1 MQDLFLF
8 KFSKKTDNIND
19 FVGNKNLAIINDK
32 KTVVHY
38 QNIEIQ
44 DKIENSVQRESNIY
58 YHFVGKGVKGGVIC
72 R

>member
-19 FVGNKNLAIINDK
+19 YVGNKNLAIINDK
-32 KTVVHY
+32 NTVVHY

-44 DKIENSVQRESNIY
+44 DKIENSVKRESNIY
-58 YHFVGKGVKGGVIC
+58 YHFVGKRLNGGVIC